1 MIWTKKISEDR
12 QIVNSHQAE
21 NSTKLF
27 LKNLDSTSPLS
38 GRFCTIGGN
47 STSLLHSLEV
57 VNQPKSYQGQGM

>member
-12 QIVNSHQAE
+12 QIVDSHQAE

-27 LKNLDSTSPLS
+27 LKDLDSTSPLS
-38 GRFCTIGGN
+38 GWSGTIGGN
-47 STSLLHSLEV
+47 SPPLLPSLEV